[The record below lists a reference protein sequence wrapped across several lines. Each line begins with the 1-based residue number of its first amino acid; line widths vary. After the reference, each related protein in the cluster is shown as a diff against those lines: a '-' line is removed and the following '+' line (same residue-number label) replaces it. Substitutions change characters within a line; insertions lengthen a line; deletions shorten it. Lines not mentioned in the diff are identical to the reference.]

1 MRVIKHNF
9 RLYPYDTSFYQY
21 NKKELLKN
29 IDIVSMT
36 PLIGSLKEE
45 GYKVYYGYFHQQVL
59 TPDHKKQYHDKDI
72 GIFATNHKRSLVFI
86 MNLSERDLNYKAI
99 KKIPAYIE
107 KYVVDNQHHE
117 PYPGNDG
124 VWYTNPSHLN
134 HTMLY
139 ENQK

>member
-9 RLYPYDTSFYQY
+9 RLYPYDPSFYQY
-21 NKKELLKN
+21 
-29 IDIVSMT
+29 D
-36 PLIGSLKEE
+36 KEE
-45 GYKVYYGYFHQQVL
+45 EVL
-59 TPDHKKQYHDKDI
+59 ENTDI

-107 KYVVDNQHHE
+107 KYAVDNQHHE
-117 PYPGNDG
+117 PYPENNG

-134 HTMLY
+134 QTMLY
-139 ENQK
+139 GNQKQL